1 MKKMLNAHIS
11 KPTCTIEEWMQK
23 QHSAEE
29 IAQRLRL
36 VGKAHKAC
44 FDTDSDSKEFSAK
57 ELSYEIETK
66 KVENQS
72 TCYERDKLQAIAS
85 AYQKVK
91 EQQDE

>member
-36 VGKAHKAC
+36 VGKAHKA
-44 FDTDSDSKEFSAK
+44 FFS
-57 ELSYEIETK
+57 Y
-66 KVENQS
+66 
-72 TCYERDKLQAIAS
+72 AILFLKTIRTNIVLFAHN
-85 AYQKVK
+85 
-91 EQQDE
+91 